1 MQRVAVYPGTFD
13 PVTLGHVDV
22 IQRGATLFDRLLVAV
37 AINTAKQSLFP
48 VQDRIRFLEQQTC
61 AMEKVEVW
69 AMNGLLVDFAR
80 EQNAGFILR
89 GLRAISDFENE
100 FQMAAMNHRL
110 NAEVETVFL
119 MSGES
124 TTFISSRLI
133 KEIASM
139 GGDVSPF
146 VPPWVVPELHQR
158 LQQKTAHPPG
168 SHPHRIEC
176 P

>member
-22 IQRGATLFDRLLVAV
+22 IQRGAALFDHLLVAV
-37 AINTAKQSLFP
+37 ATNTAKQSLFSVP
-48 VQDRIRFLEQQTC
+48 DRIRFLEQQTRT
-61 AMEKVEVW
+61 MEKVAVC
-69 AMNGLLVDFAR
+69 AMHGLLVDFVQQ
-80 EQNAGFILR
+80 QNAGFILR
-89 GLRAISDFENE
+89 GLRAISDFEYE
-100 FQMAAMNHRL
+100 FQMAAMNRKL
-110 NAEVETVFL
+110 NASVETVFL

-146 VPPWVVPELHQR
+146 VPPWVVPALHQR
-158 LQQKTAHPPG
+158 LAQQNG
-168 SHPHRIEC
+168 
-176 P
+176 